1 MPRQPSGFICPK
13 ISAGVLSC
21 RDFPKRQIE
30 PNTAIA
36 DLGALPS
43 PPAQQAPVAQS
54 NRGAFFHCRDHH
66 FKERFFN
73 YSLVFLLPHNGSVHV
88 ALGLSC
94 TDCQTFWLFI
104 NSSNIPNSF
113 RPPNAICTM
122 LWGGFISFAVAGS
135 NLPTKGLAVILSL
148 PDKMQNIHF
157 IPGVYIIWFF
167 LFTTIKGRQQSVCT
181 ARHLHFCEEV

>member
-54 NRGAFFHCRDHH
+54 TRGAFFHCRDHH

-73 YSLVFLLPHNGSVHV
+73 YSLVFLLPHNGQV
-88 ALGLSC
+88 LNFG
-94 TDCQTFWLFI
+94 
-104 NSSNIPNSF
+104 
-113 RPPNAICTM
+113 
-122 LWGGFISFAVAGS
+122 AGS
-135 NLPTKGLAVILSL
+135 VRFPFQRIREIEREPADCAPPVAALKFAQCYGLPFFHRVKICPYYSL
-148 PDKMQNIHF
+148 QI
-157 IPGVYIIWFF
+157 
-167 LFTTIKGRQQSVCT
+167 
-181 ARHLHFCEEV
+181 